1 MFSLAEIHPVIVHFP
16 IVFFLSLVAFD
27 TVTAVRGAPLAGRTS
42 TGNISTGLALLAGL
56 SAVVAFAFGDL
67 AYDIARSAG
76 YNETQLEIH
85 EELGTWTAIL
95 LATWAVVRAYI
106 WWRGAALVNRVRLA
120 VLGIEFGG
128 AALIIT
134 TAYFGGYLVYDLG
147 VNVARASV
155 G

>member
-1 MFSLAEIHPVIVHFP
+1 M
-16 IVFFLSLVAFD
+16 
-27 TVTAVRGAPLAGRTS
+27 
-42 TGNISTGLALLAGL
+42 
-56 SAVVAFAFGDL
+56 
-67 AYDIARSAG
+67 
-76 YNETQLEIH
+76 
-85 EELGTWTAIL
+85 
-95 LATWAVVRAYI
+95 RAYI